1 MNSVDSNLLK
11 NRKTAFVLMFLRVV
25 ILVSLAIII
34 FGIRANAVYF
44 AGGENGVNTFNWAFY
59 VGLAGAVFS
68 GIGSGCYLWGA
79 YRIKRWEDKHYAR
92 IPIKD

>member
-1 MNSVDSNLLK
+1 MSIAIYC
-11 NRKTAFVLMFLRVV
+11 KTGKQHLFDVFALVV
-25 ILVSLAIII
+25 LVSLAIII